1 MIKQLSK
8 VTYPSLFIDIGTSR
22 IPKSFDD
29 DGNIRDIQILE
40 CIMSY
45 IESSKSE
52 PEQSNVTYFDI
63 QDSTDPMREFITT
76 FNKYTESSCILVAHN
91 AETDIKLIR
100 GMATRLGMEIAS
112 DIKTYCTMLNGVPY
126 SKTHVYRGGK
136 KVKKYPH
143 LQELYRSLT
152 GYDCGKGDIIDDLMM
167 CFECYKCLEEREME
181 A

>member
-1 MIKQLSK
+1 MIEQLSK

-45 IESSKSE
+45 IESSKSD
-52 PEQSNVTYFDI
+52 PEQSNVI

-76 FNKYTESSCILVAHN
+76 FNKYTESSCIVVAHN

-100 GMATRLGMEIAS
+100 GMATRLGMEITS

>member
-1 MIKQLSK
+1 MIEQLSK

-52 PEQSNVTYFDI
+52 PQQSNVTYFDI
-63 QDSTDPMREFITT
+63 QDSAEPMREFITT
-76 FNKYTESSCILVAHN
+76 FNKYTESSCIIVAHN
-91 AETDIKLIR
+91 AETDIKLIL
-100 GMATRLGMEIAS
+100 GMATRLGMEITS

-136 KVKKYPH
+136 KVKKYV
-143 LQELYRSLT
+143 S
-152 GYDCGKGDIIDDLMM
+152 G
-167 CFECYKCLEEREME
+167 
-181 A
+181 